1 MPSKDDI
8 RSLVST
14 LLPYFWDTEIVIDM
28 EVKPTKKKT
37 TDDILKYQWELRDL
51 DENIIKKGW
60 GEVNIPHS
68 TILGKKPIHAERAIT
83 LGNLHPHRYYKI
95 YITFSDSMQTS
106 ERLLGGTLTVKDRDE
121 LYMQLVILLL
131 GIGFAFVLLLIEMGG
146 K

>member
-51 DENIIKKGW
+51 DENGGARLIYL
-60 GEVNIPHS
+60 
-68 TILGKKPIHAERAIT
+68 IL
-83 LGNLHPHRYYKI
+83 RY
-95 YITFSDSMQTS
+95 
-106 ERLLGGTLTVKDRDE
+106 
-121 LYMQLVILLL
+121 
-131 GIGFAFVLLLIEMGG
+131 
-146 K
+146 